1 VDLSARYLPPKNFI
15 AIKKILLSSSYR
27 ARIPAFSEISTNT
40 VMPAGSTKPADIFSL
55 STSTRNHVQSEL
67 DFMFT
72 DAWGI
77 TVKHEYGRIPPAF
90 RLVDNTTGVGLVFM
104 FGQAGNSK
112 QKGQP

>member
-1 VDLSARYLPPKNFI
+1 MYYRLTLLLLLVDSAALAIAAPPK
-15 AIKKILLSSSYR
+15 
-27 ARIPAFSEISTNT
+27 
-40 VMPAGSTKPADIFSL
+40 
-55 STSTRNHVQSEL
+55 L

-77 TVKHEYGRIPPAF
+77 TIKHEYGRIPPAF

-104 FGQAGNSK
+104 FSQAGNSK